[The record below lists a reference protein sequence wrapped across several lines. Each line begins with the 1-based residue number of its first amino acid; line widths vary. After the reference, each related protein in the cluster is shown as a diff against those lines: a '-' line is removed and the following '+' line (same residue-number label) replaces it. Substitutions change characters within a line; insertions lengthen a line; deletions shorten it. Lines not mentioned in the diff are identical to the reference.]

1 MALLR
6 GVRGKALG
14 SFDLTV
20 RGGSPSVRSERSR
33 GLIAVPARLYARLR
47 GCRFSH
53 FAVMRCHSQIA
64 VSNFDR
70 GASREAAVLLR
81 EVAVTFC

>member
-20 RGGSPSVRSERSR
+20 RGGRPHPLGRNDRE
-33 GLIAVPARLYARLR
+33 GFAVPARLYARLR

-53 FAVMRCHSQIA
+53 LAVMRCHSQIA

-70 GASREAAVLLR
+70 GASRDAAVLLR
-81 EVAVTFC
+81 QVAVTFC